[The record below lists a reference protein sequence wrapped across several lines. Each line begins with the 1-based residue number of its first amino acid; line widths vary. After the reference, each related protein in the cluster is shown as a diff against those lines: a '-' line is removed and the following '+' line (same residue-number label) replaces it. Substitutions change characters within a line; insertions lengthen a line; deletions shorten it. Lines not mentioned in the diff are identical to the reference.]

1 MIFDYF
7 TEECDLDSLTAL
19 LEDSDM
25 EEETKEIKKE
35 DSEMK
40 GRCTGILIKQD
51 LLFLL
56 SITLAAERIWMK
68 MCTFWS

>member
-25 EEETKEIKKE
+25 EDETKEIKKE

-40 GRCTGILIKQD
+40 GRCTLIKQD

-68 MCTFWS
+68 MYTFWS